1 MIIAVPGWVM
11 LGGGLP
17 VLVQQLLMRKIYARL
32 EAGQNEENEKTV

>member
-1 MIIAVPGWVM
+1 M

-32 EAGQNEENEKTV
+32 EEGQSGKNEKTV